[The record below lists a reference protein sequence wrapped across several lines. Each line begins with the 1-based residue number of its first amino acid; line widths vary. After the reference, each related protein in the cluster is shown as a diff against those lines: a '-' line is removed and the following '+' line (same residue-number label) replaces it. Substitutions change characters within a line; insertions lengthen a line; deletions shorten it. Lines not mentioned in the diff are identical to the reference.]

1 MWPVSY
7 YKRALFRRK
16 SSITIEVKT
25 SRLRRFLKKT
35 ETENR
40 QEKTEKNRKTGFLSI
55 NNTETKFRLACAVAH
70 LHVFLLGYEL

>member
-1 MWPVSY
+1 MIAVLDECLIQLY
-7 YKRALFRRK
+7 F
-16 SSITIEVKT
+16 
-25 SRLRRFLKKT
+25 RLRRFSKKT

-55 NNTETKFRLACAVAH
+55 NNTETKISVARAVAH

>member
-1 MWPVSY
+1 MSTPLVISD
-7 YKRALFRRK
+7 LFD
-16 SSITIEVKT
+16 EVPSPT
-25 SRLRRFLKKT
+25 GPFYIRLRRFLKKT

-55 NNTETKFRLACAVAH
+55 NNTETKFIVARAVAH